1 MTETPTYFKSFPLKP
16 EILSTIESLGFSV
29 PTPIQNKSLL
39 PLLKGLDV
47 IGQSQTGSGKT
58 LAFALPILQQI
69 DLDNR
74 EIQALILGPTR
85 ELCAQVTREI
95 RSLGRGLRGL
105 QVLSLVGGEPLRHQ
119 KEALS
124 RGAHIAVGT
133 PGRVLD
139 LLERAQVNFKNLKIL
154 ILDEA
159 DRLLDMGFSEQVAG
173 ILDALPQIRQTALF
187 SATFPETIQGLSR
200 KYQKNPQRIIIE
212 SSARTIPEI
221 EQILYE
227 SPTEEEKLNILF
239 RILQQHSVDSTLIF
253 CNQKQKAAEIGAA
266 LAKNQVKCATLHG
279 DLEQRDR
286 DRELALFR
294 NGSCRILV
302 ATDVAARGL
311 DIENL
316 DLVVN
321 FDLPSSPEIYIH
333 RIGRTGRAG
342 RQGISVSIGL
352 PREAIKIFSIEEAS
366 GVKLIRQKLGFK
378 NQYGLSADQHQT
390 IWKTLKISGGRKDKL
405 RAGDIL
411 GALTGAPNA
420 LEAANVGQIEIHDQ
434 ISYVAVVVEKSQRA
448 LKKLLDGRIKGRK
461 FRVSLVEV

>member
-1 MTETPTYFKSFPLKP
+1 MLFLSWALTEIPRQGRSHQMTETPTYFKSFPLKP

-173 ILDALPQIRQTALF
+173 ILDALPQI
-187 SATFPETIQGLSR
+187 SANCTFFCYISR
-200 KYQKNPQRIIIE
+200 N
-212 SSARTIPEI
+212 
-221 EQILYE
+221 
-227 SPTEEEKLNILF
+227 N
-239 RILQQHSVDSTLIF
+239 
-253 CNQKQKAAEIGAA
+253 
-266 LAKNQVKCATLHG
+266 
-279 DLEQRDR
+279 
-286 DRELALFR
+286 
-294 NGSCRILV
+294 
-302 ATDVAARGL
+302 
-311 DIENL
+311 
-316 DLVVN
+316 
-321 FDLPSSPEIYIH
+321 
-333 RIGRTGRAG
+333 
-342 RQGISVSIGL
+342 
-352 PREAIKIFSIEEAS
+352 S
-366 GVKLIRQKLGFK
+366 G
-378 NQYGLSADQHQT
+378 T
-390 IWKTLKISGGRKDKL
+390 
-405 RAGDIL
+405 
-411 GALTGAPNA
+411 
-420 LEAANVGQIEIHDQ
+420 
-434 ISYVAVVVEKSQRA
+434 KSQVS
-448 LKKLLDGRIKGRK
+448 KKSPKNYN
-461 FRVSLVEV
+461 